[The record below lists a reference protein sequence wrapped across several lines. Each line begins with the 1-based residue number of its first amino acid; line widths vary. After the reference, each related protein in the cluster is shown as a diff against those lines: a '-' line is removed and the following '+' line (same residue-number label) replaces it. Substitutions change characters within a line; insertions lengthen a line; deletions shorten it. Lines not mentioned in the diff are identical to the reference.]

1 VRKSDYLT
9 RNILSDCSVHTREN
23 SAWNEPKSKALAYG
37 WIFHLNKT
45 SKENSMYRLLSCTA
59 VVICMALTPALAA
72 DDSSQAGAPDQ
83 STGAKEQSSAPPA
96 SGAASDA
103 KPMGEMKPSS
113 GSMDTSQ
120 GAKEQ
125 SSAPPGSS
133 ASDPSKPNP
142 TMGTEK
148 E

>member
-1 VRKSDYLT
+1 MGVPSTLVRL
-9 RNILSDCSVHTREN
+9 RVR
-23 SAWNEPKSKALAYG
+23 WNEPKSKALLLRVD
-37 WIFHLNKT
+37 FHLNKT
-45 SKENSMYRLLSCTA
+45 SKESNSMYRLLSCTA
-59 VVICMALTPALAA
+59 VVVCMALTPALAA
-72 DDSSQAGAPDQ
+72 DDSSQAGTPDQ

-142 TMGTEK
+142 AMGTEK

>member
-1 VRKSDYLT
+1 
-9 RNILSDCSVHTREN
+9 
-23 SAWNEPKSKALAYG
+23 
-37 WIFHLNKT
+37 
-45 SKENSMYRLLSCTA
+45 
-59 VVICMALTPALAA
+59 
-72 DDSSQAGAPDQ
+72 
-83 STGAKEQSSAPPA
+83 
-96 SGAASDA
+96 
-103 KPMGEMKPSS
+103 MGEMKPSS

-142 TMGTEK
+142 AMGTGTEK